1 MTMSKQLLEAQKA
14 VNQAHQA
21 EIRSEEGLKRAQS
34 MAQEATDL
42 RVAVEKVIAGLV
54 LARR

>member
-1 MTMSKQLLEAQKA
+1 MSKQLLEAQKA